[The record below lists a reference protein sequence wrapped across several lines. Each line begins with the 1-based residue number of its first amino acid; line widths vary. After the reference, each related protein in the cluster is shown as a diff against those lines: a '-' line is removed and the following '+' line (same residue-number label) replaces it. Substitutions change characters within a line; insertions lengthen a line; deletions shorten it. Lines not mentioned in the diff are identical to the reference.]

1 MSDDS
6 LTLRVLID
14 IREELRETNKRLD
27 QTRLELKDELSQLK
41 DEISQTRVELK
52 EEIGQNRSEIV
63 EVELRLATRFTELTA
78 ATRDTHSLL
87 VDRFDL
93 RDRMERCERE
103 IEELKTK
110 VG

>member
-27 QTRLELKDELSQLK
+27 QTRTELK
-41 DEISQTRVELK
+41 DEISQTRVELTG
-52 EEIGQNRSEIV
+52 ELAQTRRELRSEIV

-93 RDRMERCERE
+93 RDRMDRCERE
-103 IEELKTK
+103 IEELKK
-110 VG
+110 QVG